1 MADTTE
7 FERVA
12 MPYLQDVYR
21 AAVALSG
28 SKDRGEDLAQAT
40 FLKALQRFE
49 TFRIGTNCKAWLMR
63 ILRNTWVDE
72 LRHRK
77 VVGPEVPVDENLLP
91 GTVDAERTS
100 WSDASDL
107 LENFADEQVIRAL
120 GELPDDQRLTLFLVD
135 VEDMPQDEVAGVL
148 GVAVGTIKSR
158 ASRARSAL
166 RDRLEAHARDL
177 GFLGRGR

>member
-1 MADTTE
+1 MVDTTE

-28 SKDRGEDLAQAT
+28 NRDRGEDLAQAT
-40 FLKALQRFE
+40 FLKALTRFE
-49 TFRIGTNCKAWLMR
+49 TFKIGTNCKAWLMR

-77 VVGPEVPVDENLLP
+77 VVGPEVSVEENLLP

-100 WSDASDL
+100 WSDATDL

-135 VEDMPQDEVAGVL
+135 VEDMPQDEVAGIL
-148 GVAVGTIKSR
+148 GVAIGTIKSR
-158 ASRARSAL
+158 ASRARAAL
-166 RDRLEAHARDL
+166 RDRLEAHAKDL
-177 GFLGRGR
+177 GFLGRG